1 MGFFIIS
8 IIKKEMIIVT
18 SIILIVLGIRKDR
31 KDYFEWLNTKIQNPH
46 L

>member
-8 IIKKEMIIVT
+8 IVKKMIIAT

-31 KDYFEWLNTKIQNPH
+31 KDYFEWLDSK